1 MSAARSST
9 NPNRARKEAD
19 ICDPRLIVEG
29 PFSDSVRVEA
39 NRVFRI
45 GGTPTQT
52 GANECSPQSS
62 NLQIGCLTAPPGRL
76 SAEENHKP

>member
-45 GGTPTQT
+45 GGHAHPNRCERVLATIKQP
-52 GANECSPQSS
+52 AN
-62 NLQIGCLTAPPGRL
+62 RL
-76 SAEENHKP
+76 SDRPAGSVVSRGEP